1 MKFEKRK
8 KDFYQE
14 VKRSPRISAIAKL
27 RSRSAIYFQMA
38 IEISHLMKIEIEIA
52 IAIFA
57 IGLMPCLVRS
67 AILTHM
73 LQIFLNVI
81 MILFFCITRFK
92 FGIWFY
98 DNRIVTMQHRLTK
111 ICALDQLLRKFQDS
125 KHYSD
130 FLRAFTTQHLPL
142 CFA

>member
-111 ICALDQLLRKFQDS
+111 ICALDLIGPLDQLVRKFQDS

-130 FLRAFTTQHLPL
+130 FLRAFTT
-142 CFA
+142 